1 MEFLATPAAG
11 AVLVRDHCLSS
22 GWQFSSRSVVFSSRR
37 SKNVRGMLCIGN
49 SRCVGVA
56 VDTPVNTFPR
66 TVIVFV
72 ISAFHLDKLQCARAH
87 TALSTVSVDT
97 VIVMQIGFFLR

>member
-1 MEFLATPAAG
+1 MSETTVYFLDDNFRFVLLCFPLDG
-11 AVLVRDHCLSS
+11 ARTSEACYA
-22 GWQFSSRSVVFSSRR
+22 SVT
-37 SKNVRGMLCIGN
+37 
-49 SRCVGVA
+49 VGVA
-56 VDTPVNTFPR
+56 VVTPINTFPR

-87 TALSTVSVDT
+87 AALSTVSVDA

>member
-1 MEFLATPAAG
+1 MSETTVYFLDDNFRFVLLCFPLDG
-11 AVLVRDHCLSS
+11 ARTSEACYALVT
-22 GWQFSSRSVVFSSRR
+22 
-37 SKNVRGMLCIGN
+37 
-49 SRCVGVA
+49 VGVA
-56 VDTPVNTFPR
+56 VVTPINTFPR

-87 TALSTVSVDT
+87 AALSTVSVDA

>member
-1 MEFLATPAAG
+1 MSETTVYFLDDNFRFVLLYFPLYG
-11 AVLVRDHCLSS
+11 ARTSEACYALVT
-22 GWQFSSRSVVFSSRR
+22 
-37 SKNVRGMLCIGN
+37 
-49 SRCVGVA
+49 VGVA
-56 VDTPVNTFPR
+56 VVTPINTFPR

-87 TALSTVSVDT
+87 AALSTVSVDA

>member
-1 MEFLATPAAG
+1 MSETTVYFLDDNFRFVLLCFPLDG
-11 AVLVRDHCLSS
+11 ARTSEACYALVT
-22 GWQFSSRSVVFSSRR
+22 
-37 SKNVRGMLCIGN
+37 
-49 SRCVGVA
+49 VGVA
-56 VDTPVNTFPR
+56 VVNQINTFPR

-87 TALSTVSVDT
+87 AALSTVSVDA

>member
-1 MEFLATPAAG
+1 MSETTVCLLDDNFRLVLLCFPLDG
-11 AVLVRDHCLSS
+11 ARMSEACYALVTVSVLVWL
-22 GWQFSSRSVVFSSRR
+22 W
-37 SKNVRGMLCIGN
+37 
-49 SRCVGVA
+49 
-56 VDTPVNTFPR
+56 TPR

>member
-1 MEFLATPAAG
+1 
-11 AVLVRDHCLSS
+11 
-22 GWQFSSRSVVFSSRR
+22 
-37 SKNVRGMLCIGN
+37 MLCIGN

-97 VIVMQIGFFLR
+97 VIVMQIGFFSQVAVIFV

>member
-1 MEFLATPAAG
+1 MSETTVYFLDDNFRFVLLCFPLDG
-11 AVLVRDHCLSS
+11 ARTSEACYALVT
-22 GWQFSSRSVVFSSRR
+22 
-37 SKNVRGMLCIGN
+37 
-49 SRCVGVA
+49 VGVA
-56 VDTPVNTFPR
+56 VVNPINTFPR

-87 TALSTVSVDT
+87 AALSTVSVDA